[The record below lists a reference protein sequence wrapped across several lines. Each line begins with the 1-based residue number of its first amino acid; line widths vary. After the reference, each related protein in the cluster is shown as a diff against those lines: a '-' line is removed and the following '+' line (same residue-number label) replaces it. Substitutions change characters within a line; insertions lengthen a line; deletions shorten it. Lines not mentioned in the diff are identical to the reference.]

1 MSLKRKYLS
10 LNLYSPFRR
19 TLNYFPVH
27 SQNFDKMKT
36 REIELEQCKDEI
48 LKLKKQLADTKNE
61 VQFLKIN
68 KIILENEHYKT
79 INHIKVFLK
88 NSDFETRQKYQTIQL
103 KNNLIQDNS
112 NNNSNNDKKEQ
123 EKIEDNDNNDI
134 KETNEEEIKI
144 SKRTALNRRKNK
156 IKIQNLLKFD
166 SLRQHISNLNEEL
179 IKKNNIITELQNN
192 KKVKGYKELQKSLIK
207 SCNEINEKL
216 KEEKIDLKTQLNI
229 LNNLL
234 KKEKNENR
242 LLKEK
247 ISQFNQRFA
256 TFKELS
262 INKVKKL
269 DQELNIAKEK
279 ERNLIIKKIG
289 DEDKEIIEAHYK
301 KEEYNTMQRKINQ
314 YEIDIK
320 KYDDLVKKY
329 KMENL
334 NLKENNKALKKENN
348 FLDIQNKK
356 IKLENENL
364 NKKIKNLENKV
375 KNIEGKYQGNK
386 IFFTGIDKDKNKN
399 NKNIEDDKNEENE
412 YNEYEEENK

>member
-179 IKKNNIITELQNN
+179 IKKNNIITELKNN

-216 KEEKIDLKTQLNI
+216 KEENIDLKTQLNI

-279 ERNLIIKKIG
+279 
-289 DEDKEIIEAHYK
+289 
-301 KEEYNTMQRKINQ
+301 